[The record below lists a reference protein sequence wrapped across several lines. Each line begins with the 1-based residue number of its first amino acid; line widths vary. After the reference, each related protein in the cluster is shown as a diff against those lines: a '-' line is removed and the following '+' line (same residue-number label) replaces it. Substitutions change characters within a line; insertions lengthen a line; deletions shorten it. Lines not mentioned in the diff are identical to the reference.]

1 MTKLIVQTAAIVAA
15 VAALGA
21 AQPQQP
27 QQPQQQHSRLFPPE
41 KLGTLEGPDRDAWQ
55 QPDQVMDKLLIA
67 DGSVVADL
75 GAGGGWFTM
84 RLANRVGPNGIVYAE
99 DVQPQ
104 MIEAI
109 TRRTGRAMLP
119 QVRTV
124 LGTSSDPRLPAPV
137 DAVLIVDAYH
147 DISIEQP
154 VVMLSN
160 VARSLKPAGRIG
172 IIEFKKDG
180 WGPGPPMDERMD
192 PERIVRDA
200 EAAGLRLLSHET
212 FLRYQYMLVFTHR

>member
-1 MTKLIVQTAAIVAA
+1 MAKLIVHTAVILAAA
-15 VAALGA
+15 VTLSAA
-21 AQPQQP
+21 P
-27 QQPQQQHSRLFPPE
+27 QQHSRLFRPE
-41 KLGTLEGPDRDAWQ
+41 QLGTLEGPDRDAWQ
-55 QPDQVMDKLLIA
+55 RPDQVMDKLLIA
-67 DGSVVADL
+67 EGSVVADL

-104 MIEAI
+104 MIESI
-109 TRRTGRAMLP
+109 TRRTARANVRN
-119 QVRTV
+119 VRTV
-124 LGTSSDPRLPAPV
+124 LGTSSDPRLPTPV
-137 DAVLIVDAYH
+137 DAALIVDAYH
-147 DISIEQP
+147 EMEQP
-154 VVMLSN
+154 VVMLGN
-160 VARSLKPAGRIG
+160 VARALKPAGRIG

-200 EAAGLRLLSHET
+200 QAAGLRLLSRET

>member
-1 MTKLIVQTAAIVAA
+1 
-15 VAALGA
+15 
-21 AQPQQP
+21 
-27 QQPQQQHSRLFPPE
+27 
-41 KLGTLEGPDRDAWQ
+41 
-55 QPDQVMDKLLIA
+55 MDKLLIA
-67 DGSVVADL
+67 EGSVVADL

-84 RLANRVGPNGIVYAE
+84 RLANRVGPNGIVYAQ

-104 MIEAI
+104 MIESI
-109 TRRTGRAMLP
+109 TRRTARANVRN
-119 QVRTV
+119 VRTV

-147 DISIEQP
+147 EMEQP
-154 VVMLSN
+154 VVMLGN
-160 VARSLKPAGRIG
+160 VARALKPAGRIG
-172 IIEFKKDG
+172 IVEFKKDG

-200 EAAGLRLLSHET
+200 QAAGLRLLSRET

>member
-1 MTKLIVQTAAIVAA
+1 MAKLIVP
-15 VAALGA
+15 AALILA
-21 AQPQQP
+21 ASVTLLATPQQ
-27 QQPQQQHSRLFPPE
+27 QQQQHSLFPPE

-55 QPDQVMDKLLIA
+55 RPDQVMDKLRIA
-67 DGSVVADL
+67 EGSIVADL

-84 RLANRVGPNGIVYAE
+84 RLASRVGPNGIVYAE

-109 TRRTGRAMLP
+109 NRRTGRAMLRN
-119 QVRTV
+119 VKTV
-124 LGTSSDPRLPAPV
+124 LGTSLDPRLPALV

-160 VARSLKPAGRIG
+160 VARSLKPSGRIG
-172 IIEFKKDG
+172 IVEFKKDG